1 MVKIKKLKTD
11 TMEKLI
17 GGLMFIFAASAIF
30 IFVNSL
36 KAGILA
42 QDVAILEILIILVLA
57 VLAQTVI
64 LLRIYDMHL

>member
-1 MVKIKKLKTD
+1 
-11 TMEKLI
+11 
-17 GGLMFIFAASAIF
+17 MFIFAASAIF